1 MEAEKLFKLIDAGFT
16 RDDIMQIISKSTVAG
31 PDPEP
36 QPAEPEPQPAEPEP
50 QPAEPDI
57 SAKFDSIIAKV
68 DKMVEDIHA
77 LNLAAARQPEPQKV
91 KPEDI
96 LAEIIYPKQK
106 A

>member
-1 MEAEKLFKLIDAGFT
+1 MEAEKIFALLDLGFSKDEILNLIKGAAVG
-16 RDDIMQIISKSTVAG
+16 G

-36 QPAEPEPQPAEPEP
+36 QPAEPEPQPADPK
-50 QPAEPDI
+50 PAEPDI
-57 SAKFDSIIAKV
+57 NAKFDSIIAKV

-77 LNLAAARQPEPQKV
+77 LNLAAARQPEPQKM

-106 A
+106 EGN